1 MRGNKTK
8 TSRMILTDWVFK
20 ANKTPRQRF
29 TWKGFCEG
37 MFLTLIS
44 VDFVSGHEQYDNVT
58 CEEGKTQTEA
68 TLKRS
73 RNEGSSEIGEGDT
86 RVKNVFH
93 MLQGHSKRQA

>member
-1 MRGNKTK
+1 MSRGCSNSITLHL
-8 TSRMILTDWVFK
+8 THTTMSLRQLRLILMFLS
-20 ANKTPRQRF
+20 
-29 TWKGFCEG
+29 GGGEG

-44 VDFVSGHEQYDNVT
+44 VDFISGHEQYDNVT
-58 CEEGKTQTEA
+58 CEEGKTQTET

-73 RNEGSSEIGEGDT
+73 RNEGSSEIGGGDT

>member
-20 ANKTPRQRF
+20 VNKTPRQDLQ
-29 TWKGFCEG
+29 GVCEG

-44 VDFVSGHEQYDNVT
+44 VDFISGHEQYDNVT
-58 CEEGKTQTEA
+58 CEEGKTQTET

-93 MLQGHSKRQA
+93 MLKGHSKRQA